1 MEITYN
7 DIQISDQ
14 YLSPEVTQIKPIVSL
29 TGLDTNKTYTLIMSD
44 PNAVGGNKIHWLVIN
59 INGTSNINNIETGKA
74 ILEYYGPR
82 PPPESGEHNY
92 IFSLYESNKNNKIN
106 QIERQIELAELL
118 TKLDITGKPIYT
130 KKFTSHNSI
139 SKGGKRKKNKSKRR
153 SKKTRKNRKTKRRRY

>member
-29 TGLDTNKTYTLIMSD
+29 TGLDTNKMYTLIMSD
-44 PNAVGGNKIHWLVIN
+44 PNAVVGNYIHWLVIN
-59 INGTSNINNIETGKA
+59 INGTNIETGKE
-74 ILEYYGPR
+74 ILEYYGPH

-106 QIERQIELAELL
+106 QSERQIELAELL

-139 SKGGKRKKNKSKRR
+139 SKGGKRKKNKRR

>member
-1 MEITYN
+1 MEIRYGN
-7 DIQISDQ
+7 IKVSDQ
-14 YLSPEVTQIKPIVSL
+14 YLSPEATQIKPNVSL
-29 TGLDTNKTYTLIMSD
+29 TGLDTNKMYTLIMSD
-44 PNAVGGNKIHWLVIN
+44 PNAVVGNYIHWLVIN

-106 QIERQIELAELL
+106 QSERQIELAELL

-139 SKGGKRKKNKSKRR
+139 SKGGKRKKNKRR

>member
-1 MEITYN
+1 MEIRYGN
-7 DIQISDQ
+7 IKVSDQ

-118 TKLDITGKPIYT
+118 KELDITGNPIYT
-130 KKFTSHNSI
+130 KKITSHNSI
-139 SKGGKRKKNKSKRR
+139 SKGFIWKRI
-153 SKKTRKNRKTKRRRY
+153 